1 SSSIRDNVMES
12 LSGVQ
17 GDNSVKIFGP
27 DLRHLEDLAYQVKN
41 RLEGI
46 RGIGDS
52 VGIYR
57 IMGQSNLEFRV
68 DRKKCARWG
77 INVADVNNV
86 IDGAVRGRALT
97 QMIEG
102 EKTFDVT
109 PRWPA
114 KDRQDLSSILEI
126 PVDVIANQVTAGSA
140 PGAAQSPFTGAS
152 AGRSSYGLRLAAPG
166 LAGSGGDRRLTRLLP
181 PA

>member
-1 SSSIRDNVMES
+1 
-12 LSGVQ
+12 
-17 GDNSVKIFGP
+17 
-27 DLRHLEDLAYQVKN
+27 
-41 RLEGI
+41 

-86 IDGAVRGRALT
+86 VDGAVRGRALT

-109 PRWPA
+109 PRWPM

-126 PVDVIANQVTAGSA
+126 PVDVVANQVTPGSA
-140 PGAAQSPFTGAS
+140 PGVAQSPFTGPS
-152 AGRSSYGLRLAAPG
+152 AGPSPYGSGMPAPALTGNVLNATYNAFLPRLRLKDLVSPVGSDGRLDPG
-166 LAGSGGDRRLTRLLP
+166 
-181 PA
+181 